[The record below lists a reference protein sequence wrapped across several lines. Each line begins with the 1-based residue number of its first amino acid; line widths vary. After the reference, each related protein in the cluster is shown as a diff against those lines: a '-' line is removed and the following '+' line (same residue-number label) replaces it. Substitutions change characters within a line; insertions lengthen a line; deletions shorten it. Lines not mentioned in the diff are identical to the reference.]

1 MRLRDHTVLRDL
13 MRARGVTDA
22 VLAQAAGYRSKT
34 HIVRLR
40 LGRTPGCGAEYAA
53 RIAHKLGA
61 DVNALFSVD
70 PSDSAEPVGQ
80 IGGAK

>member
-1 MRLRDHTVLRDL
+1 

-70 PSDSAEPVGQ
+70 PSDSTTHAER